1 MLPVLEGKN
10 VNRGRK
16 SGKCERKR
24 KKEKGNELRRIKQMQ
39 KGQKKP

>member
-16 SGKCERKR
+16 SGKCERKG
-24 KKEKGNELRRIKQMQ
+24 KKEMNLEG
-39 KGQKKP
+39 